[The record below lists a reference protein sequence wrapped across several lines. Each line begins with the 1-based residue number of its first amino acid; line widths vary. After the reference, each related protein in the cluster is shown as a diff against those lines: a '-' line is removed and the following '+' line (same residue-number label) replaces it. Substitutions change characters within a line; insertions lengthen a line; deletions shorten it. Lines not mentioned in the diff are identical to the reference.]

1 MKKSAQLTQEQL
13 KNSLSSKQSKV
24 KLKNV
29 LANPYPKYW
38 PLLPNNSI
46 PVFTNILRNILSGDK
61 SEDADKRLI
70 INR

>member
-13 KNSLSSKQSKV
+13 KNSLSSKQGKV

-38 PLLPNNSI
+38 
-46 PVFTNILRNILSGDK
+46 
-61 SEDADKRLI
+61 
-70 INR
+70 